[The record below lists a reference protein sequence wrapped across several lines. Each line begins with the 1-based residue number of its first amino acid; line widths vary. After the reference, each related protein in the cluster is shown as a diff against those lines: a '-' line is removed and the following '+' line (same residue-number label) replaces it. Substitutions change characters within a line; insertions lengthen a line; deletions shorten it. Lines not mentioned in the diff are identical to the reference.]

1 MERHATVAPI
11 NSNDST
17 VTLTGLG
24 CVTAR
29 ETDAF
34 SPISKSE
41 ITFEVV
47 LPS

>member
-17 VTLTGLG
+17 LTLTGLG
-24 CVTAR
+24 CFTAR

-34 SPISKSE
+34 SPISESGT
-41 ITFEVV
+41 TFEVV